1 MTIMTFIE
9 GARSASSAATVRAV
23 FYLAL
28 GLASSFLL
36 IVAGFT
42 VALISWLN

>member
-1 MTIMTFIE
+1 MKFIQ
-9 GARSASSAATVRAV
+9 GAHSATSAASIHAA
-23 FYLAL
+23 FYVAL

-42 VALISWLN
+42 IALNSLLG